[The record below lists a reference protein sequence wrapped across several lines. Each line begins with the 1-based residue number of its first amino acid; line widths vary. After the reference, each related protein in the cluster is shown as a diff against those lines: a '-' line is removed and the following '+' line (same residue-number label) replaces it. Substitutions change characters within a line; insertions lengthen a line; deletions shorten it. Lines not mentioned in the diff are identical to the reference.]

1 MFTAEGAEKDFNS
14 KRDKLRKDY
23 ETKLSELNNE
33 KKNIQNYKDQIV
45 TLQNQVPY
53 FTFLL
58 IERWRSG
65 IASVLLYLWSQVQF
79 PLLSLFEL
87 LRVKISLQ
95 SKIGCLKLGC
105 DYFSTKFA
113 RRTGFCIIYFLLENV
128 RVASSG
134 CVVKY

>member
-79 PLLSLFEL
+79 PLLSLVEL
-87 LRVKISLQ
+87 LRLKISLQ

-113 RRTGFCIIYFLLENV
+113 RRTGFCIILFT
-128 RVASSG
+128 
-134 CVVKY
+134 